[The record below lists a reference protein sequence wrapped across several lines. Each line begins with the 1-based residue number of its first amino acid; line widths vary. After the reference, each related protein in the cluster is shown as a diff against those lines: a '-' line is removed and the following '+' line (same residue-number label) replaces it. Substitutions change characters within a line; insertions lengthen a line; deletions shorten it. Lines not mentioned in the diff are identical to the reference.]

1 MVLGLFSCEIDAL
14 LRRANCFLIRYGTR
28 ILFLH
33 NGSYWEAV
41 DDRVREDLMKFGFG
55 MTAVVA
61 LLVVFFT
68 IPVTAAEILTLKA
81 TDGRF
86 KIQGGFYPNY
96 LVFLKGLDPSTIKTG
111 WVDKEYYAV
120 LDVHEGPEAGQSAI
134 MTLKKT
140 SDRSPQPEWCKT
152 EGGENFK
159 WKGITCLKNAE
170 GLTEQ
175 LRFKVKVKWPDS
187 AAALPAELQDR
198 TWAEYPELPGRREF
212 EELGAFD
219 LHIVLD

>member
-1 MVLGLFSCEIDAL
+1 
-14 LRRANCFLIRYGTR
+14 
-28 ILFLH
+28 
-33 NGSYWEAV
+33 
-41 DDRVREDLMKFGFG
+41 MKIGFG
-55 MTAVVA
+55 VAAVVA
-61 LLVVFFT
+61 FLAAFATV
-68 IPVTAAEILTLKA
+68 PVTAAEILTLKA
-81 TDGRF
+81 TSGRF

-96 LVFLKGLDPSTIKTG
+96 LVFLKGLDASNIETD

-159 WKGITCLKNAE
+159 GKGITCLKLAE
-170 GLTEQ
+170 DFTEQ

-187 AAALPAELQDR
+187 AAALPAELQNR

-212 EELGAFD
+212 EELGPFD
-219 LHIVLD
+219 LHIVLE

>member
-1 MVLGLFSCEIDAL
+1 
-14 LRRANCFLIRYGTR
+14 
-28 ILFLH
+28 
-33 NGSYWEAV
+33 
-41 DDRVREDLMKFGFG
+41 MKFGFG

-96 LVFLKGLDPSTIKTG
+96 LVFLKGLDPSTIKTA

-134 MTLKKT
+134 MTLKKS

-152 EGGENFK
+152 EGGENF
-159 WKGITCLKNAE
+159 E
-170 GLTEQ
+170 GERNYLPEKFR
-175 LRFKVKVKWPDS
+175 RFYRTTS
-187 AAALPAELQDR
+187 LQGKSQMAGFCCR
-198 TWAEYPELPGRREF
+198 TTGGVAGSNMGR
-212 EELGAFD
+212 
-219 LHIVLD
+219 IS